1 MRESRSPGSV
11 RGALGEADINLLVK
25 VWSGQSLAS
34 RPEAS
39 LAGIAATRGLKRRQR
54 VFKVCYSTS

>member
-1 MRESRSPGSV
+1 VREFCTLGSV
-11 RGALGEADINLLVK
+11 RGALGEADINLPVK

-39 LAGIAATRGLKRRQR
+39 LAGVAATWGPKRRQR
-54 VFKVCYSTS
+54 VFKVCDSTS